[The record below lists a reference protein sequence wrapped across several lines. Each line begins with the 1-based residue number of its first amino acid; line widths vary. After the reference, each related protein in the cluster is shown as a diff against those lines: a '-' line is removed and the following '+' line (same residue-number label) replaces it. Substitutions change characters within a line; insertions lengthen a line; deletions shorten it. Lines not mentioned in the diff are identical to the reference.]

1 MKVLIGRDELPN
13 KRLVARLLWEP
24 RDVWLGVYWNRVR
37 AGAPA
42 DRFLLIYVCVIP
54 CIPLAFAWRLRTPLP
69 ASAPADK
76 ETR

>member
-54 CIPLAFAWRLRTPLP
+54 CIPLAFARRLRSLP
-69 ASAPADK
+69 ASAPEEEK
-76 ETR
+76 